1 MMEPKTMALEIAKI
15 LDKKGARD
23 ISVLEIGHL
32 SSIADYMVV
41 CTGRNAPA
49 VQALSRDLDDK
60 MYEQGIDVRR
70 REGVNEARWIVM
82 DYECVLV
89 HIFHPEEREYYNID
103 RLWMDGSNQVKFES
117 EFDDE

>member
-1 MMEPKTMALEIAKI
+1 MINPKEMALEIAHI

-41 CTGRNAPA
+41 CTGRNSPA
-49 VQALSRDLDDK
+49 VAALYRDLDDK
-60 MYEQGIDVRR
+60 MYEKGIDVHR
-70 REGVNEARWIVM
+70 REGVNEGRWIVM
-82 DYECVLV
+82 DYDAVLV
-89 HIFHPEEREYYNID
+89 HIFHPEDREYYNID

-117 EFDDE
+117 EFDD

>member
-1 MMEPKTMALEIAKI
+1 MMNPKDMALNIAHI
-15 LDKKGARD
+15 LDDKGARD

-41 CTGRNAPA
+41 CTGRNSPA

-60 MYEQGIDVRR
+60 MFEKGVDVRR

-82 DYECVLV
+82 DYDCVIV

-103 RLWMDGSNQVKFES
+103 RLWMDGSNAVNFES
-117 EFDDE
+117 AYADE